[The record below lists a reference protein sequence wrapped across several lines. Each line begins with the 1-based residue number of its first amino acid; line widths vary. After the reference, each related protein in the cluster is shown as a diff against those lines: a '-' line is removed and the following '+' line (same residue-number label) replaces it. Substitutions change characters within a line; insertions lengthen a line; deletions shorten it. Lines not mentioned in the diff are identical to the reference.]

1 MQPQPDRREGPAP
14 QDGPGPVAVPVH
26 AARDLTAGGAK
37 ACILLDGA
45 AYELRI
51 TRAGKLIL
59 TK

>member
-1 MQPQPDRREGPAP
+1 MDRTQDMPEPPAP
-14 QDGPGPVAVPVH
+14 VAAPGGVPVH
-26 AARDLTAGGAK
+26 AARDLTEGGTRAR
-37 ACILLDGA
+37 ILLDGS